1 MTEIRAHELLD
12 EMTRLKIRT
21 RADRHAYVPPLLL
34 FGALVL
40 LAPLA
45 YASVAPRFHVLG
57 VSYGQPSELYWLFA
71 VLGGFLATAVWYLYR
86 GNRRG
91 VRTPIRTYLAIGLV
105 GVPAILLGLPVVSS
119 FPYRMSRSPYADPSF
134 TVPVMLGAVAALAGL
149 LWLLPK
155 LGSRLARGVTIAGAM
170 ALGFIA
176 LVTLDVFFAPARPY
190 APLLVIALGLIG
202 LAWQER
208 SRQLGVISAAFA
220 GAAVLANLYNL
231 GNVFYHLGIFAR
243 WEDERTM
250 AFMNLVLPGA
260 ILVVGG
266 LVARFG
272 ERSARP

>member
-12 EMTRLKIRT
+12 EMNRLKIRT

-34 FGALVL
+34 FGVLVL
-40 LAPLA
+40 LAPLS
-45 YASVAPRFHVLG
+45 YASVASRFYVLG
-57 VSYGQPSELYWLFA
+57 VSYGQPSELYWLAA
-71 VLGGFLATAVWYLYR
+71 VLGGFLATAAWYLYQ

-91 VRTPIRTYLAIGLV
+91 VRTPISAYLAIGLV
-105 GVPAILLGLPVVSS
+105 GVPAILLGLPVASS
-119 FPYRMSRSPYADPSF
+119 FSYRLSRSPYADPSF
-134 TVPVMLGAVAALAGL
+134 TVPVMLGAVAGLASL

-155 LGSRLARGVTIAGAM
+155 LDNRFARGVTIAGAM

-190 APLLVIALGLIG
+190 APLLVVALGLVG
-202 LAWQER
+202 LAWLER
-208 SRQLGVISAAFA
+208 SRLLAVISAAFT
-220 GAAVLANLYNL
+220 GAAVLANLYNM

-250 AFMNLVLPGA
+250 AFMNLLLPGT
-260 ILVVGG
+260 ILAVGG

-272 ERSARP
+272 QRSTRP

>member
-1 MTEIRAHELLD
+1 MTAHDLLD

-45 YASVAPRFHVLG
+45 YASVAPRFYVLG

-71 VLGGFLATAVWYLYR
+71 VLGGFVATAAWYLYR

-91 VRTPIRTYLAIGLV
+91 VRTPIRAYLAIGIV
-105 GVPAILLGLPVVSS
+105 GVPAILLGLPVISS
-119 FPYRMSRSPYADPSF
+119 FPYRMSRSPYADPTF
-134 TVPVMLGAVAALAGL
+134 TVPVLLGAVAALAAL

-155 LGSRLARGVTIAGAM
+155 LGSNLARGITIAVAM
-170 ALGFIA
+170 VLGFIA
-176 LVTLDVFFAPARPY
+176 LAMLDVLFAPARPY
-190 APLLVIALGLIG
+190 APLLVIALGLVG
-202 LAWQER
+202 LAWLER
-208 SRQLGVISAAFA
+208 SRLLGVISAAFA
-220 GAAVLANLYNL
+220 GAAVLVNLYNM

-243 WEDERTM
+243 WEDERTN
-250 AFMNLVLPGA
+250 AFMNLVVPGT

-266 LVARFG
+266 LVAWFG
-272 ERSARP
+272 ERSARQ

>member
-1 MTEIRAHELLD
+1 MTAHDLLD

-45 YASVAPRFHVLG
+45 YASVAPRFSVLG

-71 VLGGFLATAVWYLYR
+71 VLGGFVATAAWYLYR

-91 VRTPIRTYLAIGLV
+91 VRTPIRAYLAIGIV
-105 GVPAILLGLPVVSS
+105 GVPAILLGLPVISS
-119 FPYRMSRSPYADPSF
+119 FPYRMSRSPYADPTF
-134 TVPVMLGAVAALAGL
+134 TVPVLLGAVAALAAL

-155 LGSRLARGVTIAGAM
+155 LDSNLARGITIAFAM
-170 ALGFIA
+170 VLGFIA
-176 LVTLDVFFAPARPY
+176 LTMLDVFFAPARPY
-190 APLLVIALGLIG
+190 APLLVIALGLVG
-202 LAWQER
+202 LAWLER
-208 SRQLGVISAAFA
+208 SRLLGLISAAFA
-220 GAAVLANLYNL
+220 GAAVLVNLYNM

-243 WEDERTM
+243 WEDERTN
-250 AFMNLVLPGA
+250 AFMNLVLPGT

-266 LVARFG
+266 LVACFG